1 MFRLYIFLLFSLTAN
16 AQSVIQTFTDR
27 CTGEVKTITVQATG
41 YTTVFFYNQSRQ
53 FTAEEA
59 RNGVL
64 RVWMEEVYAWWQNI
78 SPCSTNQ
85 ATNTAAQNTSS
96 QATSNASNAA
106 ANATTN
112 DTSSGNSA
120 ANSPPENESTQTSA
134 ETTTEQQDT
143 QTETETETQTETETE
158 TETETDTETETE
170 TETESESTTEE
181 NETEAE
187 EQEEVVE
194 EEQEETVEE
203 EEQEEQEEQEETT
216 EEEEEEETTEEE
228 QEEEEEEEKEKKQKN
243 INPIIVSANVAIS
256 SSLDGSINRVINL
269 GFSQSSLTGQQT
281 YSANLM
287 VWDNLNQFSLS
298 AAKSHVF
305 FNYDRKVPVMVGG
318 HKFGDVYERGSIMK
332 IQSMSANLM
341 YIYGTKVASF
351 GLSDVFLGQKEN
363 ALKGFVGGYALSGTI
378 INIEDQFMVSP
389 SIVFFGT
396 KPFPLKRLTIS
407 PMLATA
413 FNPIFYSTVDNKIM
427 LNKYFT
433 YIVGSNFDFTLS
445 KRFRANI
452 GGNAIL
458 NTNTDIPITWSI
470 TIGSKFKF

>member
-1 MFRLYIFLLFSLTAN
+1 VFRLYIFLLFSLTAN

-59 RNGVL
+59 RNGAL

-96 QATSNASNAA
+96 QATSNASSAA

-112 DTSSGNSA
+112 DTSSGDGA
-120 ANSPPENESTQTSA
+120 ANSPPENESTQTEA
-134 ETTTEQQDT
+134 
-143 QTETETETQTETETE
+143 ETETETTTEETETE
-158 TETETDTETETE
+158 
-170 TETESESTTEE
+170 
-181 NETEAE
+181 NEVE

-203 EEQEEQEEQEETT
+203 EEQEETT
-216 EEEEEEETTEEE
+216 EE
-228 QEEEEEEEKEKKQKN
+228 QEEEEKKEKEKKQKN

-318 HKFGDVYERGSIMK
+318 HKFGDIYERGSIMK

-407 PMLATA
+407 PMLAAA
-413 FNPIFYSTVDNKIM
+413 FNPISYSTVDNKIT

-433 YIVGSNFDFTLS
+433 YIIGSNFDFTLS

-452 GGNAIL
+452 GGNTIL

>member
-1 MFRLYIFLLFSLTAN
+1 VFRLYIFLLFSLTAN

-59 RNGVL
+59 RNGAL

-96 QATSNASNAA
+96 QATSNASSAA

-120 ANSPPENESTQTSA
+120 ANSPPENESTQTST

-158 TETETDTETETE
+158 AETE

-181 NETEAE
+181 NETETE

-216 EEEEEEETTEEE
+216 EEEEKEEK
-228 QEEEEEEEKEKKQKN
+228 KEKKQKN
-243 INPIIVSANVAIS
+243 INPVIVSANVAIS

-318 HKFGDVYERGSIMK
+318 HKFGDIYERGSIMK

-407 PMLATA
+407 PMLAAA
-413 FNPIFYSTVDNKIM
+413 FNPISYSTVDNKIT